1 MNPITVGIIGIVVMI
16 TLLMFRVWIGAAMML
31 VGLVGFAVLSS
42 VRTALEMAA
51 VTAYGTMADYNFT
64 VVPLF
69 VLMGEIAY
77 NAKISSDLYTTANK
91 WIGQLRGGLAMATVW
106 ACAGF
111 AAICGSSVAA
121 AATMGTVTLPEMEKH
136 GYDESLRAGSVAA
149 GGTLGILIPPSMGF
163 IVYGIITNVSI
174 GSLFI
179 AGIIPGIILA
189 TLFTISITIQTR
201 INPKLAPIAE
211 KSTWKEKFL
220 SLTGLLDMLIL
231 FILVIGGLFVGIFT
245 PTEAGAVGAF
255 GAIALSLIRRRL
267 TLKGFTNAIMETAL
281 TTGMVF
287 FILIG
292 AMIFNRFLAISSIPA
307 FLSEWVGNLPFP
319 PVGILI
325 VILCIYLVLGCIID
339 SMAMILLTIPIFF
352 PVAMAIG
359 FDPLWF
365 GVITVIAMEMG
376 LITPPV
382 GMNVYVVS
390 GVARGIPLQ
399 VIFKGIFPFLIMM
412 VIMILILIIFPEIAT
427 FLPKY
432 MM

>member
-31 VGLVGFAVLSS
+31 VGIVGFALLSS
-42 VRTALEMAA
+42 ARTALEMAG

-77 NAKISSDLYTTANK
+77 NARISSDLYATANK

-136 GYDESLRAGSVAA
+136 GYDESLRAGCVAA

-174 GSLFI
+174 GALFI
-179 AGIIPGIILA
+179 AGIIPGIVLA
-189 TLFTISITIQTR
+189 TLFTISIAIQTH

-211 KSTWKEKFL
+211 KSTLKEKLL
-220 SLTGLLDMLIL
+220 SLTGLLDMLVL
-231 FILVIGGLFVGIFT
+231 FLLVIGGLFVGIFT

-255 GAIALSLIRRRL
+255 GAIVLSLIRKRL

-307 FLSEWVGNLPFP
+307 FLSDWVGNLPLP

-325 VILCIYLVLGCIID
+325 VILFIYLVLGCIID

-390 GVARGIPLQ
+390 GVARGISLQ

-412 VIMILILIIFPEIAT
+412 IIMIIILILFPDIAT
-427 FLPKY
+427 FLPRF